1 MHTAMFAAARS
12 GDAGEIRRL
21 EAAGTDEEESDA
33 RGRRPMHVAAEHGH
47 VDVIRTLAES
57 WVLRW
62 IHKTRTETPRGCTR
76 TTATVEDNGAVAEA
90 LNALGLEHP
99 GDVIIE
105 PSSYTPDGT
114 PVFTVPPELRAKH
127 ASSGLRTGGALR

>member
-1 MHTAMFAAARS
+1 
-12 GDAGEIRRL
+12 
-21 EAAGTDEEESDA
+21 
-33 RGRRPMHVAAEHGH
+33 MHVAAEHGH
-47 VDVIRTLAES
+47 VDVIRTLAAS
-57 WVLRW
+57 WVLCW
-62 IHKTRTETPRGCTR
+62 IHKTPERVGCTR
-76 TTATVEDNGAVAEA
+76 STATVEDNGAVAEA

-114 PVFTVPPELRAKH
+114 PVFIVPPELRAKH

>member
-1 MHTAMFAAARS
+1 
-12 GDAGEIRRL
+12 
-21 EAAGTDEEESDA
+21 
-33 RGRRPMHVAAEHGH
+33 MHVAAEHGH

-57 WVLRW
+57 WVLCW
-62 IHKTRTETPRGCTR
+62 IHKTPEMVGCTR
-76 TTATVEDNGAVAEA
+76 STATVEDNGAVAEA

-114 PVFTVPPELRAKH
+114 PVYAVCELSFGERYT
-127 ASSGLRTGGALR
+127 ASRLRSRVRSP